1 MNAYIADDK
10 VEINNLFNNLLI
22 IIMMNM
28 KYLMKGITALALVA
42 GFASCVKDVEG
53 LTPAQEDEQAKENA
67 ELQLGIT
74 IPEGQT
80 WNMSTQVS
88 ANIGVTLNPSESYT
102 VGICDKNPLN
112 YADAKFYVL
121 KKVENGGISA
131 TFTAP
136 SGKKDYY
143 VVAYN
148 SKYQAL
154 VNRVD
159 VENGIINANISYTSA
174 NSRSMRGTNRATA
187 HGITFPDGPAESD
200 YKTTYPDGTAYIH
213 NTGGYAAGI
222 PVYADESSTG
232 EQINV
237 QPGWDQVAQKGING
251 GPVYIVKHGET
262 GIVAPS
268 SFYLDARNEGGA
280 YLYICPGATL
290 KLNTTDGKNLQKGV
304 KVYIAQGATLE
315 TEGDLVLNTLS
326 IYNAG
331 TITVHG
337 DLTLNAS
344 NVKGSP
350 DISVLY
356 NQGTINVD
364 GYLAPQNGNCYI
376 VNEDKIT
383 ADKFG
388 SEGSGT
394 LWNVTGGEIDITNST
409 VVNSNSNGWVND
421 GEYTTNT
428 FLYNAGSVDVYNS
441 CKLTV
446 KSNFEI
452 NLGDSPTSAFYNESS
467 IICEKDFLFS
477 GPGRIIMSSN
487 ALLDVQGTATMNIC
501 NPRKYGIWGPESG
514 NYAVF
519 TANNVVKGSD
529 NQGLVSYGGKL
540 VVVCN
545 SHFDQG
551 WKGQYPI
558 IAGGGEDGSG
568 ETEVTIYQGGEMPD
582 IPEIPATECNP
593 GFKPGGGGGDFLDE
607 PEPYTFA
614 FEDQIYNGDYDLN
627 DVVLKVSYH
636 AERDNKGR
644 ITEIQE
650 NKLDVTLVAAGAT
663 FEIEAY
669 IGDVKLFGKEVHD
682 AFGKYNSNKN
692 ITQPMINT
700 GNGKA
705 IEAEPVFQTIN
716 APANWDGDFNHLNVW
731 IWVNPNSGKTSE
743 TKIYFITEKPKPAP
757 YAIMIPND
765 WRWPLETI
773 KIFNA
778 YPGAKTDVEGVY
790 NDEYSFKKWAE
801 TADAQRTDAMR
812 QWFEHPAEGK
822 TMTNE

>member
-1 MNAYIADDK
+1 
-10 VEINNLFNNLLI
+10 
-22 IIMMNM
+22 MMKK
-28 KYLMKGITALALVA
+28 KYLMKGFAALALVV

-53 LTPAQEDEQAKENA
+53 MSPAEEEAKEKENA

-74 IPEGQT
+74 IPDGQT
-80 WNMSTQVS
+80 WSMSTQVT
-88 ANIGVTLNPSESYT
+88 ANVTIDLNPSETYT

-112 YADAKFYVL
+112 YEDAMFYAL
-121 KKVENGGISA
+121 KTAEGGSMTA

-136 SGKKDYY
+136 EGKEEYY
-143 VVAYN
+143 VVTYN

-154 VNRVD
+154 VNRVEAQGG
-159 VENGIINANISYTSA
+159 VINAHISYTGAS
-174 NSRSMRGTNRATA
+174 SRAMRGTNRATA
-187 HGITFPDGPAESD
+187 HGITFPDGPAATDYATTEPIGTEDIQGDGRWGYYGGKGTFFAAENSD
-200 YKTTYPDGTAYIH
+200 GKKVQI
-213 NTGGYAAGI
+213 NSTGGVIYFVKKSSAEKVTIAPNPLYMAGGTRA
-222 PVYADESSTG
+222 PYDNSLS
-232 EQINV
+232 
-237 QPGWDQVAQKGING
+237 WDDPNQNRPLTPAEKTHIYV
-251 GPVYIVKHGET
+251 
-262 GIVAPS
+262 
-268 SFYLDARNEGGA
+268 
-280 YLYICPGATL
+280 CPGVTL
-290 KLNTTDGKNLQKGV
+290 KLNAYDGTNLQAGV
-304 KVYIAQGATLE
+304 MIYIAEGATLE
-315 TEGDLVLNTLS
+315 TEGNLVLNTLS

-331 TITVHG
+331 TIKVHG

-356 NQGTINVD
+356 NQGTIEVD
-364 GYLAPQNGNCYI
+364 GYLSPQNGNCYI

-452 NLGDSPTSAFYNESS
+452 NLGDSPTSAFYNESA

-487 ALLDVQGTATMNIC
+487 ALLDVQGTATMNIR

-529 NQGLVSYGGKL
+529 DQGLISYGGKL

-545 SHFDQG
+545 SHFAQG

-568 ETEVTIYQGGEMPD
+568 PTEVTIYKGGEMPD
-582 IPEIPATECNP
+582 IPAIEPTTCNP
-593 GFKPGGGGGDFLDE
+593 GFEPDDGGGDFLDE
-607 PEPYTFA
+607 PEVYSYA
-614 FEDQIYNGDYDLN
+614 FEDQIYNGDYDMN

-636 AERDNKGR
+636 AVRDSRGR
-644 ITEIQE
+644 ITAIET
-650 NKLDVTLVAAGAT
+650 NKLDVKMVAAGAT
-663 FEIEAY
+663 FNINAY
-669 IGDVKLFGKEVHD
+669 IGTTDIFGKEIH
-682 AFGKYNSNKN
+682 AQFGVNEGV
-692 ITQPMINT
+692 MVNT
-700 GNGKA
+700 GNGSQTR
-705 IEAEPVFQTIN
+705 PVQSTTIN
-716 APANWDGDFNHLNVW
+716 APSNWNGNFDNLDVW
-731 IWVNPNSGKTSE
+731 IWVNKGSGLKSE
-743 TKIYFITEKPKPAP
+743 TKIKFFTEKEKKVP
-757 YAIMIPND
+757 YAIMIPSN
-765 WRWPLETI
+765 WRWPLERICITE
-773 KIFNA
+773 A
-778 YPGAKTDVEGVY
+778 YPGKPTGTGY
-790 NDEYSFKKWAE
+790 NINYSFKKWAE
-801 TADAQRTDAMR
+801 TPNNRRTNAMKS
-812 QWFEHPAEGK
+812 WFEYPSEGK

>member
-1 MNAYIADDK
+1 
-10 VEINNLFNNLLI
+10 
-22 IIMMNM
+22 MMKK
-28 KYLMKGITALALVA
+28 KYLMKGFAALALVV

-53 LTPAQEDEQAKENA
+53 MSPAEEEAKEKENA

-74 IPEGQT
+74 IPDGQT
-80 WNMSTQVS
+80 WSMSTQVT
-88 ANIGVTLNPSESYT
+88 ANVTIDLNPSETYT

-112 YADAKFYVL
+112 YEDAMFYAL
-121 KKVENGGISA
+121 KTAEGGSMTA

-136 SGKKDYY
+136 EGKEEYY
-143 VVAYN
+143 VVTYN

-154 VNRVD
+154 VNRVEAQGG
-159 VENGIINANISYTSA
+159 VINAHISYTGAS
-174 NSRSMRGTNRATA
+174 SRAMRGTNRATA
-187 HGITFPDGPAESD
+187 HGITFPDGPAATD
-200 YKTTYPDGTAYIH
+200 YKTTYPDGATNIADTYGY
-213 NTGGYAAGI
+213 TGTSGI
-222 PVYADESSTG
+222 YYADESRNGQLIETGNSMNTSLYLVSSTG
-232 EQINV
+232 NKVTIKPSKFYMAAAIQDWSQGGTEI
-237 QPGWDQVAQKGING
+237 PAAQRT
-251 GPVYIVKHGET
+251 H
-262 GIVAPS
+262 
-268 SFYLDARNEGGA
+268 
-280 YLYICPGATL
+280 LYICPNVTLELDYTDQGGCEGLMNGLIMYIAEGAELKIVNNDKKTGNL
-290 KLNTTDGKNLQKGV
+290 KLNTLT
-304 KVYIAQGATLE
+304 
-315 TEGDLVLNTLS
+315 
-326 IYNAG
+326 IYNKG
-331 TITVHG
+331 TITVPG

-452 NLGDSPTSAFYNESS
+452 NLGDSPTSAFYNESA

-487 ALLDVQGTATMNIC
+487 ALLDVQGTATMNIR

-519 TANNVVKGSD
+519 TANDVVKGSD
-529 NQGLVSYGGKL
+529 DQGLISYGGKL
-540 VVVCN
+540 AVVCN

-558 IAGGGEDGSG
+558 IAGGGEDGSDP
-568 ETEVTIYQGGEMPD
+568 TEVTIYKGGEMPD
-582 IPEIPATECNP
+582 IPAIEPTTCNP
-593 GFKPGGGGGDFLDE
+593 GFEPGDGGGDFLDE
-607 PEPYTFA
+607 PEVYSYA
-614 FEDQIYNGDYDLN
+614 FEDQIYNGDYDMN

-636 AERDNKGR
+636 AVRDSRGR
-644 ITEIQE
+644 ITAIET
-650 NKLDVTLVAAGAT
+650 NKLDVKMVAAGAT
-663 FEIEAY
+663 FNINAY
-669 IGDVKLFGKEVHD
+669 IGTTDIFGKEIH
-682 AFGKYNSNKN
+682 AQFGVNAGV
-692 ITQPMINT
+692 MVNT
-700 GNGKA
+700 GNGSQTK
-705 IEAEPVFQTIN
+705 PVQSTTIN
-716 APANWDGDFNHLNVW
+716 APSNWNGNFDNLDVW
-731 IWVNPNSGKTSE
+731 IWVNKGSGLKSE
-743 TKIYFITEKPKPAP
+743 TKIKFFTEKEKKVP
-757 YAIMIPND
+757 YAIMIPSN
-765 WRWPLETI
+765 WRWPLERICITE
-773 KIFNA
+773 A
-778 YPGAKTDVEGVY
+778 YPGKPTGTGY
-790 NDEYSFKKWAE
+790 NINYSFKKWAE
-801 TADAQRTDAMR
+801 TPNNRRTNAMKS
-812 QWFEHPAEGK
+812 WFEYPSEGK

>member
-1 MNAYIADDK
+1 
-10 VEINNLFNNLLI
+10 
-22 IIMMNM
+22 MMNM
-28 KYLMKGITALALVA
+28 KYLMKGIAALALVA

-200 YKTTYPDGTAYIH
+200 YKTTYPDGATNIADTYGY
-213 NTGGYAAGI
+213 TGASGI
-222 PVYADESSTG
+222 YYADESRNGQLIETGNSMNTSLYLVSSTG
-232 EQINV
+232 NKVTIKPSKFYMAAAIQDWSQGGTEI
-237 QPGWDQVAQKGING
+237 PAAQRT
-251 GPVYIVKHGET
+251 H
-262 GIVAPS
+262 
-268 SFYLDARNEGGA
+268 
-280 YLYICPGATL
+280 LYICPNVTLELDYTDQGGCEGLMNGLIMYIAEGAELKIVNNDKKTGNL
-290 KLNTTDGKNLQKGV
+290 KLNTLT
-304 KVYIAQGATLE
+304 
-315 TEGDLVLNTLS
+315 
-326 IYNAG
+326 IYNKG
-331 TITVHG
+331 TITVPG

-344 NVKGSP
+344 NNKGSSA
-350 DISVLY
+350 ISVLY

-529 NQGLVSYGGKL
+529 DQGLISYGGKL

-551 WKGQYPI
+551 YKGQYPI

-669 IGDVKLFGKEVHD
+669 IGDVKLFNKEVHD

-790 NDEYSFKKWAE
+790 DLNYSFKKWAE

-822 TMTNE
+822 TMTNK

>member
-1 MNAYIADDK
+1 
-10 VEINNLFNNLLI
+10 
-22 IIMMNM
+22 M
-28 KYLMKGITALALVA
+28 KYLMKGFAALALVA

-53 LTPAQEDEQAKENA
+53 LTPAQEDAKAKENA

-187 HGITFPDGPAESD
+187 HGITFPDGPAATDYATTEPIGTEDIQGDGRWGYYGGKGTFFAAENSD
-200 YKTTYPDGTAYIH
+200 GKKVQI
-213 NTGGYAAGI
+213 NSTGGVIYFVKKSSAEKVTIAPNPLYMAGGTRA
-222 PVYADESSTG
+222 PYDNSLS
-232 EQINV
+232 
-237 QPGWDQVAQKGING
+237 WDDPNQNRPLTPAEKTHIYV
-251 GPVYIVKHGET
+251 
-262 GIVAPS
+262 
-268 SFYLDARNEGGA
+268 
-280 YLYICPGATL
+280 CPGVTL
-290 KLNTTDGKNLQKGV
+290 KLNAYDGTNLQAGV
-304 KVYIAQGATLE
+304 MIYIAEGATLE
-315 TEGDLVLNTLS
+315 TEGNLVLNTLS

-331 TITVHG
+331 TIKVHG

-356 NQGTINVD
+356 NQGTIEVD
-364 GYLAPQNGNCYI
+364 GYLSPQNGNCYI

-452 NLGDSPTSAFYNESS
+452 NLGDSPTSAFYNESA

-519 TANNVVKGSD
+519 TANDVVKGSD
-529 NQGLVSYGGKL
+529 DQGLISYGGKL

-669 IGDVKLFGKEVHD
+669 IGDVKLFNKEVHD

-790 NDEYSFKKWAE
+790 DLNYSFKKWAE
-801 TADAQRTDAMR
+801 TADAQRTDAMK

-822 TMTNE
+822 TMTNK